1 MAPKVI
7 PTPDDW
13 RAGYQPEW
21 EAFLKWLFISAGI
34 LLLAPILGFLMQS
47 LPPDWVILAFLPIP
61 FCLASL
67 AIAVRGWLR
76 LARKQVMIAN
86 TLEVS
91 RGRGR
96 LIKFIN
102 ERPVLGG
109 MIIVAM
115 VLVVVF
121 IFTVR

>member
-1 MAPKVI
+1 MAPKLI

-21 EAFLKWLFISAGI
+21 EAFVKWGFVSVLF
-34 LLLAPILGFLMQS
+34 LMLAPILGFLLQS
-47 LPPDWVILAFLPIP
+47 LAPDWVILAFLPIP

-76 LARKQVMIAN
+76 LARKQVMMAK

-109 MIIVAM
+109 MIMVAT